1 MQSLCWTSRLILHP
15 QIAQAQRDAPSDTYS
30 KENPPHDSYQMT
42 NLYVT
47 FLNSMVSAGMSGPF
61 MQYTHVGNCWGLSA
75 DERSF
80 PSTMVGP
87 SMRPCRRSNRLS
99 RITRH
104 TALCFIS

>member
-30 KENPPHDSYQMT
+30 KENPLHDSYQMT

-61 MQYTHVGNCWGLSA
+61 MQYTHVGNCWGLKMA
-75 DERSF
+75 TGD
-80 PSTMVGP
+80 
-87 SMRPCRRSNRLS
+87 SNAKAPKYQGVLNWLAA
-99 RITRH
+99 H
-104 TALCFIS
+104 P